1 MDFKALMS
9 FLEELQQNNNKDW
22 MDENRDR
29 YHRIRDEYREWLM
42 ELDVELSELDSEYY
56 PTPKKKILN
65 RINNNLLYHPNKPI
79 YKDHFGAGL
88 DKKPNTSDFYIHL
101 GVNES
106 FLAGGFYKPKSETLK
121 SIREAIDYNGEELE
135 KILGKSSF
143 KETFGVMMQDD
154 MLKTSPKGYSQDHKH
169 IELLRYKNFAVDHH
183 ITRKQIYSSDFKTY
197 IKKIYLEMLPFRR
210 YLNKAV
216 TV

>member
-1 MDFKALMS
+1 MNFKKLFQ

-22 MDENRDR
+22 MDENRSR
-29 YHRIRDEYREWLM
+29 YHEIRDQYREWLM
-42 ELDVELSELDSEYY
+42 SLDVELSNIDPEYY

-106 FLAGGFYKPKSETLK
+106 FLAGGFYKPKSKTLK
-121 SIREAIDYNGEELE
+121 SIRDAIDYNGEELQ
-135 KILGKSSF
+135 KILNKPSF

-154 MLKTSPKGYSQDHKH
+154 MLKTSPKGYTQDHEH
-169 IELLRYKNFAVDHH
+169 IELLRYKNFAVDHS

-197 IKKIYLEMLPFRR
+197 IKKVYMEMLPFRR

-216 TV
+216 SV